1 MELSRK
7 AAYADQVHDSAEA
20 EDAALSRAIAEGLEE
35 EPVSIEEAK
44 KVLRETD
51 GDRDQA

>member
-1 MELSRK
+1 MELQRK
-7 AAYADQVHDSAEA
+7 TVFTDKAHDSVEA
-20 EDAALSRAIAEGLEE
+20 EDAALSRAIAEGLKE

-51 GDRDQA
+51 GD